1 MIRTFKLRD
10 GIVECPDAVLE
21 IIPTLQS
28 EKKYIERPEFSAAV
42 FAKIIDFAMTGK
54 ISNPKTEED
63 LKITLRAANSCV
75 VLNYTEGLRAFV
87 VCIKKSIDNED
98 LF

>member
-10 GIVECPDAVLE
+10 GIVECPEAVME
-21 IIPTLQS
+21 IIPALQS

-42 FAKIIDFAMTGK
+42 FAKIIDFATSGE
-54 ISNPKTEED
+54 IPAPKSEED
-63 LKITLRAANSCV
+63 LKTIIRATSSCV
-75 VLNYTEGLRAFV
+75 VLNYTEGLKAFIGA
-87 VCIKKSIDNED
+87 IKKSINNED